1 VRLTE
6 DAVLLIIDVQQA
18 IDHPSWGIR
27 NNHLMEANIAA
38 LLAAWRYGSR
48 PIIHIRHHS
57 REANS
62 TYRPGQHGAEFKAE
76 AAPLAGE
83 TVITKHVHS
92 AFIDTDLETRLRR
105 TGRTQLVITG
115 VITNN
120 SVEATARMAGNLG
133 FDTVVV
139 SDGTATFGRVD
150 YNGKYHDAD
159 DVHALSLANLQGE
172 YARIAR
178 TAEILEAVGGK
189 EM

>member
-6 DAVLLIIDVQQA
+6 DAVLLVIDVQQA

-38 LLAAWRYGSR
+38 LLAAWRYGGR

-57 REANS
+57 REPNS
-62 TYRPGQHGAEFKAE
+62 TYRPGQRGAEFKAE
-76 AAPLAGE
+76 AAPLARE
-83 TVITKHVHS
+83 IVITKHVHS
-92 AFIDTDLETRLRR
+92 AFIDTDLEARLRR
-105 TGRTQLVITG
+105 AGRTQLVIAG

-172 YARIAR
+172 YARIAS
-178 TAEILEAVGGK
+178 TAEMLAAVGGK